1 MPTKRAKNK
10 HEYHIREI
18 GENMKIEILALN
30 EMPDGSLNADINYDD
45 EAAEY
50 IKSVCGV
57 TELTPEVLSR
67 FVSEA
72 LHNYVEDKVEVKDP
86 QE

>member
-1 MPTKRAKNK
+1 
-10 HEYHIREI
+10 
-18 GENMKIEILALN
+18 MKIEILALN
-30 EMPDGSLNADINYDD
+30 EMPDGSLNADISYDD

-57 TELTPEVLSR
+57 TEITPEVLSR

-72 LHNYVEDKVEVKDP
+72 LHNYVEEKGEDK
-86 QE
+86 